1 PDNSCSLVGSE
12 MCIRDRRY
20 RVFAKSG
27 QILKFNINSYG
38 NLAYINIFAPGQ
50 KPGKDKPLFV
60 GSTVGF
66 SGEVTL
72 PVDGDYIVQV
82 YQMKKSAQRNRAVS
96 FNLDLQILDNKK

>member
-1 PDNSCSLVGSE
+1 
-12 MCIRDRRY
+12 
-20 RVFAKSG
+20 
-27 QILKFNINSYG
+27 ILKFNINSYG

>member
-1 PDNSCSLVGSE
+1 
-12 MCIRDRRY
+12 M
-20 RVFAKSG
+20 
-27 QILKFNINSYG
+27 
-38 NLAYINIFAPGQ
+38 
-50 KPGKDKPLFV
+50 

-96 FNLDLQILDNKK
+96 FNLDLQILDNKNKMIIKDLYKSSNS

>member
-1 PDNSCSLVGSE
+1 MFIKVT
-12 MCIRDRRY
+12 
-20 RVFAKSG
+20 VF
-27 QILKFNINSYG
+27 KFNINSYG

-72 PVDGDYIVQV
+72 PVMVI
-82 YQMKKSAQRNRAVS
+82 
-96 FNLDLQILDNKK
+96 ILFKFIK

>member
-1 PDNSCSLVGSE
+1 
-12 MCIRDRRY
+12 
-20 RVFAKSG
+20 
-27 QILKFNINSYG
+27 
-38 NLAYINIFAPGQ
+38 
-50 KPGKDKPLFV
+50 PGKDKPLFV

-66 SGEVTL
+66 LGEVTL

>member
-1 PDNSCSLVGSE
+1 STFLAITDN
-12 MCIRDRRY
+12 
-20 RVFAKSG
+20 
-27 QILKFNINSYG
+27 
-38 NLAYINIFAPGQ
+38 
-50 KPGKDKPLFV
+50 GKDKPLFV

>member
-1 PDNSCSLVGSE
+1 GRTYPGPFKRTAWL
-12 MCIRDRRY
+12 RRL
-20 RVFAKSG
+20 FT
-27 QILKFNINSYG
+27 
-38 NLAYINIFAPGQ
+38 INIFAPGQ